1 METDNEL
8 DVTTKSCYCGS
19 EIEIGLEVTTDCG
32 DVICQEC
39 SVTCERCDTIGSIR
53 DDFHSVDDHQTWCN
67 ACTDN
72 HAHWCEWHDGYFTG
86 YTYSAEDSSYT
97 FCEMCYNDNTHYCET
112 CETAYV
118 EGCDN
123 NHDDE
128 VDSRIIHDYSY
139 KPDPIFHSSPDE
151 NTRLYFGIEVETE
164 SSGSE
169 NYSNR
174 REAAEFAY
182 RLEQSNLAYIKSDGS
197 LDCGFEVVT
206 HPMTHSFYMNDATL
220 LWDTISRLK
229 AEHNMMAWGT
239 NTCGLHI
246 HISRNGFSTGSHQ
259 HRFLQLVYNNKEL
272 YELLAGRS
280 ATHWAKFDDVVNQS
294 TGKKSFRYKLD
305 THHRDTDRYS
315 AVNTINRNTLEMR
328 IFRGSLNIGFIKAS
342 IDLAHA
348 SVEFTRVMSVKQVI
362 DGGLSTAKFVEYIRE
377 KGILYPALNA
387 RLDKFSQTIK
397 GMERN
402 TNVFIGSKFTE
413 QHSE

>member
-1 METDNEL
+1 METDDEL
-8 DVTTKSCYCGS
+8 DVTIKSCACGS
-19 EIEIGLEVTTDCG
+19 EIESGTEVTTDCN
-32 DVICQEC
+32 DVICQDC
-39 SVTCERCDTIGSIR
+39 SVICERCDTVGSIR
-53 DDFHSVDDHQTWCN
+53 DDFYSIDDHQMWCET
-67 ACTDN
+67 CTNN
-72 HAHWCEWHDGYFTG
+72 HAHWCDYHDGHFTG
-86 YTYSAEDSSYT
+86 YTYSAEDSGMT
-97 FCEMCYNDNTHYCET
+97 FCEMCFNDNTHYCEV
-112 CETAYV
+112 CETAYL

-169 NYSNR
+169 NYGNR

-182 RLEQSNLAYIKSDGS
+182 RLEQNNLAYIKSDGS
-197 LDCGFEVVT
+197 LECGFEVVT
-206 HPMTHSFYMNDATL
+206 HPMTHSFYMNNATL

-229 AEHNMMAWGT
+229 SEHGMMAWGT

-259 HRFLQLVYNNKEL
+259 HRFLQLVYNNREL
-272 YELLAGRS
+272 YEVLAGRS

-294 TGKKSFRYKLD
+294 TGKKSFAHKLNNY
-305 THHRDTDRYS
+305 HRDTDRYS

-377 KGILYPALNA
+377 RSILYPALNA
-387 RLDKFSQTIK
+387 RLDKFFQTIK
-397 GMERN
+397 RIERKE
-402 TNVFIGSKFTE
+402 NVPTSRLFAE
-413 QHSE
+413 QYSE

>member
-1 METDNEL
+1 METDDEL
-8 DVTTKSCYCGS
+8 DVATITCSCGS
-19 EIEIGLEVTTDCG
+19 DIPKDEEITTSYGDIICSDC
-32 DVICQEC
+32 CM
-39 SVTCERCDTIGSIR
+39 TCERCDNVGSTR
-53 DDFHSVDDHQTWCN
+53 DDFNNIDGHQWWCKT
-67 ACTDN
+67 CTDN
-72 HAHWCEWHDGYFTG
+72 HAHWCDWHDEYFTG
-86 YTYSAEDSSYT
+86 YTYGAEDSSYV
-97 FCEMCYNDNTHYCET
+97 FCEMCYNDNTNWCDT
-112 CETAYV
+112 CELAYV
-118 EGCDN
+118 EGCTLD
-123 NHDDE
+123 HDDE

-164 SSGSE
+164 SPGDE

-182 RLEQSNLAYIKSDGS
+182 RLEQSNLAYLKSDGS

-206 HPMTHSFYMNDATL
+206 HPMTHSFYMNNATL

-229 AEHNMMAWGT
+229 TEHSMMAWGT

-280 ATHWAKFDDVVNQS
+280 ATHWAKFDDVVNQD

-305 THHRDTDRYS
+305 NNHRDTDRYS

-387 RLDKFSQTIK
+387 RLDKFSVTIK
-397 GMERN
+397 GIERKE
-402 TNVFIGSKFTE
+402 NVPISRLFAE